1 MPYDFYFRGLSNIP
15 KMKKSILF
23 FCLLVCSYTVFSHTT
38 TEDFEYSIVFGG
50 GFDKDLVSL
59 RINNTSIFENYKVD
73 NKNAIKKGNLS
84 LTQTNKKIN
93 LFYNGQQK
101 HKGKVNFSHYL
112 NIDLIVNNQVK
123 KIKIDLRKGKVIL
136 FDCTVSQAKQTAKK
150 ITVEQLQEEV
160 IFM

>member
-1 MPYDFYFRGLSNIP
+1 
-15 KMKKSILF
+15 MKPAIF
-23 FCLLVCSYTVFSHTT
+23 IFCLLVSSYTVFSHTT
-38 TEDFEYSIVFGG
+38 KEDFDYSIVFGG
-50 GFDKDLVSL
+50 CFDKDIVSL
-59 RINNTSIFENYKVD
+59 KINNAPIFEHYRVD

-101 HKGKVNFSHYL
+101 YKGKVKFSFYL
-112 NIDLIVNNQVK
+112 NIDLTVNNHVK
-123 KIKIDLRKGKVIL
+123 KFKVDLRRGKVIL
-136 FDCTVSQAKQTAKK
+136 FDYCPSEAATRSTAKR

>member
-1 MPYDFYFRGLSNIP
+1 MIFILEAYPIF
-15 KMKKSILF
+15 KMKQAILI
-23 FCLLVCSYTVFSHTT
+23 FCLLVYSYTVFSHAT
-38 TEDFEYSIVFGG
+38 TEDFDYSIVFGG

-101 HKGKVNFSHYL
+101 YKGKVKFSYYL
-112 NIDLIVNNQVK
+112 NIDLIVNNQIK
-123 KIKIDLRKGKVIL
+123 KIKVDLRKGKVIL
-136 FDCTVSQAKQTAKK
+136 LDYSGPEAKQTTKK